1 MKLKMERFD
10 KTTEKNYWSWLKT
23 RFTLSKKFDEIP
35 GWENMNGIKIEVE
48 NISDDVNLF
57 FTDKDEEELKRL
69 DFNKLKLIIYGNIEM
84 KFLYD
89 FICTLKDEME
99 RDFKSKREEENN

>member
-1 MKLKMERFD
+1 MEKFD
-10 KTTEKNYWSWLKT
+10 KTIEKEYWGWLKT
-23 RFTLSKKFDEIP
+23 RFTLGRKFEELGNWSK
-35 GWENMNGIKIEVE
+35 WNGVKIEVE

-57 FTDKDEEELKRL
+57 FTNKDENELERL
-69 DFNKLKLIIYGNIEM
+69 DFDKLKLIIYGDAEM

-99 RDFKSKREEENN
+99 REFNFGRGEN

>member
-1 MKLKMERFD
+1 MEKFD

-35 GWENMNGIKIEVE
+35 DWKNMNGIKIEVE

-57 FTDKDEEELKRL
+57 FTDKDEEDLKRL
-69 DFNKLKLIIYGNIEM
+69 DFNKLKLIIYGNFEM
-84 KFLYD
+84 EFLYD
-89 FICTLKDEME
+89 FICTLKDEMG
-99 RDFKSKREEENN
+99 RDFKLGITEE